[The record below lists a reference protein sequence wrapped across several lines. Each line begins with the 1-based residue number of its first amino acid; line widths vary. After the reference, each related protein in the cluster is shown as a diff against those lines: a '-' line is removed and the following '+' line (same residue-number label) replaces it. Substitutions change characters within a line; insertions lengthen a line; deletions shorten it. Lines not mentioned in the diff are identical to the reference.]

1 MLPTSPLIPDD
12 KHDLDAVQAA
22 IAAGWPAVLPV
33 LPALLEW
40 MRDTNWPVAKP
51 LAPFLA
57 SIGAPLAPAI
67 RQVFDGD
74 DGIWKTNLIRQVLM
88 RSPALRAAL
97 AADLRRLAAYPN
109 AAERAEEVDQAALE
123 ALG

>member
-1 MLPTSPLIPDD
+1 MPPTSPLIPEHKFDQ
-12 KHDLDAVQAA
+12 DAVQAA

-33 LPALLEW
+33 LPALLAW
-40 MRDTNWPVAKP
+40 LQDMNWPVARK

-67 RQVFDGD
+67 RQVLNGD
-74 DGIWKTNLIRQVLM
+74 DSIWKVNLIVELVTD
-88 RSPALRAAL
+88 SPALRDAL
-97 AADLRRLAAYPN
+97 AADLRRLAAHPS
-109 AAERAEEVDQAALE
+109 AGDRAEQVDQAALD

>member
-1 MLPTSPLIPDD
+1 MPPTSPLIPEHKFDQ
-12 KHDLDAVQAA
+12 DAVQAA

-33 LPALLEW
+33 LPALLVW
-40 MRDTNWPVAKP
+40 LQDMNWPVARP

-67 RQVFDGD
+67 RQVFNGD
-74 DGIWKTNLIRQVLM
+74 DGIWKVNLILQLVAS
-88 RSPALRAAL
+88 SPALRASL
-97 AADLRRLAAYPN
+97 DADLRRLAAHPSPGD
-109 AAERAEEVDQAALE
+109 RAEEVAQAALE